1 MIMSALNDQEGGDH
15 YKKFG
20 EYQPW
25 KVLSKW
31 MTPDELRGFMKG
43 TVIAYL
49 ARERDK
55 GGDID
60 ILKAIHTMQIYMEL
74 HDGQVDPALQA
85 RDETQETDV
94 DCIKGAWRAVP
105 RI

>member
-1 MIMSALNDQEGGDH
+1 MSALNDQEGGDH

-74 HDGQVDPALQA
+74 HDGQVDAALQA